1 MARELPSTDTANCL
15 NCGTPLV
22 GEFCHACG
30 QRSSTALPT
39 LLEFVTSGVAAV
51 TDLDGRFWQSL
62 RRLVVSPGALSVDF
76 IEGRRASVLHPVQ
89 LFLTVAVAAALPAM
103 FVRGNLE
110 LGGFVY
116 IATAGVASAIGRQWA
131 QLIAL
136 LIAAPVMAVALKA
149 LYWRRGRLLLEH
161 LVVTTEF
168 FALVLLVGTVE
179 TLVVLVAGGG
189 SAQLYAGLA
198 SLGILLYSG
207 GRMLRRVYQSTIL
220 EAAVGV
226 AYLSAC
232 AATGVLFSLQLM

>member
-1 MARELPSTDTANCL
+1 MARELQPADAAKCV
-15 NCGTPLV
+15 NCGTSLL

-30 QRSSTALPT
+30 QRFSIAVPT

-51 TDLDGRFWQSL
+51 TDWDGRFWQSL

-76 IEGRRASVLHPVQ
+76 IEGRRAAVLHPVQ
-89 LFLTVAVAAALPAM
+89 LFLTVAVVAALPSI

-116 IATAGVASAIGRQWA
+116 LATAGVASAIGRQWA

-136 LIAAPVMAVALKA
+136 LAAAPVIALALKT

-168 FALVLLVGTVE
+168 FTLVLLVGVVE

-189 SAQLYAGLA
+189 SAQLYAGLV
-198 SLGILLYSG
+198 SISILLYSG
-207 GRMLRRVYQSTIL
+207 ARMLRRAYQSTIV
-220 EAAVGV
+220 ESAVGV